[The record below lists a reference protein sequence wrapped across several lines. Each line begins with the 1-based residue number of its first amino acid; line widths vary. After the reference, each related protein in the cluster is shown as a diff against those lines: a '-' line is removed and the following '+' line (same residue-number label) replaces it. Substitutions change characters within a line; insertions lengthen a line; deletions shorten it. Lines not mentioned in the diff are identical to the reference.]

1 MIVLTMIISG
11 LSMPH
16 LDDIHKSPH
25 SSSLDNPLLIP
36 ESVSGVVS
44 SGQELGIV
52 SLNMKLNVMVTL
64 PYRNQS
70 ELSSLLH
77 SLQDR
82 NSPLYHKFLS
92 AYQFENMF
100 SPSSKEYSQYVSYF
114 KNQGLLV
121 TVYPDKVSIGLT
133 GTVRQFDRLFNSTL
147 MNFHSSSGNY
157 FAPSRQLSLT
167 VDYGN
172 LSSVVGLNNK
182 FKPTI
187 SPMFTGSNTSQVLY
201 GGDMQNLYQLTKLYE
216 QYGYPTNETI
226 ATILWSG
233 TDSSGTSVAPYVPSD
248 ISYYFS
254 HNIPSNEPKPVVYG
268 YPILG
273 APPPGSSA
281 STDQSSAHLE
291 STLDLEMAGSTAP
304 GAKIVEVYGPSAT
317 LSDADQAFAAILNP
331 NYNSTVDSALSKVVA
346 ISNSWGTSDTN
357 DTTWMQYEEEAAARG
372 ITVLASSGDSGNS
385 NGAAPSYP
393 ASMSYD
399 SFGTLAVGGT
409 ETLLSGTSS
418 PNGTG
423 TTGVQTQSVWYG
435 SPSSTDGTQGG
446 VSSVFQEPSWQV
458 NSGDA
463 NSVISDYAGLNGVSS
478 GRGTPD
484 ISAVGANMSIYVTSG
499 STAGYTTVWGTSIA
513 SPIIAGLIA
522 TVDNSLGSPEGFVNS
537 ILYNLGESQYQGSL
551 LKPTPFYF
559 IYNGSNALYP
569 ALHGYSLAVG
579 WGSINA
585 YNFVQDQLTVQI
597 PYAVTFKE
605 SGLPSGAEWYINTS
619 IGNRSGPI
627 ASGSNYT
634 LQLDNGTYSYSAAMN
649 NNSFSAPA
657 GIVRVNGSNVI
668 VDVSFVEVYQVYF
681 SEKGLPVNTPWYL
694 LITGGKTF
702 GPILSSNY
710 SVYLENGTYSFTVS
724 APTGYVSSPYVS
736 TFQVKG
742 APVILEQISFVQDNF
757 PSELVRSSL
766 AFNMTEYLSEIVSVS
781 STNPAEV
788 NFASNSTSFI
798 VNGTSNQPESF
809 GNYTINVQ
817 KIEQML
823 NSNEIPQSTAVL
835 SFALAG
841 GTSFSYGGVNTLET
855 FSAGGENL
863 LTVSTYLSSS
873 ESTLD
878 FNGTVFRENYPLPTL
893 RLDFSTLGK
902 ITISSS
908 YSSGINGAYSYS
920 QTYPIDFNYLYFNST
935 DNGFSFITNQYHGW
949 SITTSPMKMITY
961 PVTFQETGLPYSAF
975 WYVNLSDGLK
985 SSPIGTGS
993 NYTIYLSNG
1002 TYNFTATN
1010 TFSSYGAYG
1019 RDFTVNGE
1027 PIAQLTISFSNYTY
1041 PAIFEEKGLPT
1052 GTVWYVN
1059 LTPTSFSGPIPAGSN
1074 YSVELPNG
1082 THLFTP
1088 STSNPMYGSLIE
1100 YGNITV
1106 TGSATTMVI
1115 SFTNKYNVTF
1125 KEEGL
1130 QNGIYWYVKISNGAR
1145 VEELSGNSIVFQ
1157 LFNGSYSYLVGDD
1170 SNYLVTPFS
1179 GSFLVKGADVF
1190 VETVSFL
1197 PLIPTTEWINS
1208 SLRFNITKYISE
1220 SIHVTPTNPADVQ
1233 FENNFTKFQV
1243 NGTSNVPE
1251 SYGNYKIN
1259 ITYIDQLLINH
1270 EIQGNNANFSLTLA
1284 GGTSYSYGGVYTNNT
1299 ITVGSQKL
1307 LDIETYLSSL
1317 QSTLDFNGT
1326 VFTNNYALPRIYF
1339 NFSTQGM
1346 VTIYSASS
1354 NLNGNYYYHHV
1365 FNITSTI
1372 LYFNTTD
1379 YSFSPQGYGN
1389 KYQGWSVQVN
1399 PLPLLTYPV
1408 KITENGLPANAFWF
1422 FNLTYGKTSGP
1433 IPSSSTYTTY
1443 LLNGTYSYI
1452 TGSTNSLY
1460 STPNKAFSVNGASV
1474 SLSLFFAENFSVN
1487 FSEDGLPPGAI
1498 WYVNISSGQDSGP
1511 ILAGSN
1517 YSVNLYNG
1525 TYAYTLS
1532 TSYPTYG
1539 PVIPGGTLYIRGSQL
1554 SETVTFGALFEDTIS
1569 ETGLPQGT
1577 IWYVNLSNGVVS
1589 GAIAGSSFTFFLTN
1603 GSYSYTVATS
1613 NKIYSPSPYLGSFQ
1627 VNDSPAS
1634 ESISFHQVMYTVTF
1648 TKSNLLAG
1656 TAWYVN
1662 ITESNGTLYNSGAI
1676 TSSSFSFTL
1685 TNGSYSY
1692 TIATSDKIYD
1702 PSPLY
1707 GSFTVNGSSLS
1718 KSITFSEVLY
1728 TVTITET
1735 GLPSEKSWYMNVTE
1749 TNGTIYR
1756 SGVISTSS
1764 YSFSLTNGSY
1774 SYMIASANKI
1784 FAPSPISSTFS
1795 VDGGPA
1801 TFSITFSAVKY
1812 AVTFQETGLPSGTPW
1827 YVNVTES
1834 NGTLYNSGAI
1844 TSSSFSFT
1852 LTNGSY
1858 SFTIAS
1864 ANKTYAPNLTAGSF
1878 AVNGLSL
1885 SESITFSEVLYSVQ
1899 FTESGLPSGTSWY
1912 VNISGMT
1919 SSGPITTNTYSIKLT
1934 NGTYIFAISTFNKI
1948 YAPYYT
1954 DTLTV
1959 NGGNQNISIVFKPV
1973 VYNITFNSV
1982 NLPSGY
1988 IWYVN
1993 LSNRLSS
2000 GPISGSRYS
2009 FSLTN
2014 GSYTYTIASANK
2026 IYAPTLI
2033 SATFTVDGST
2043 IAIPTTFTL
2052 VKYNLTIQ
2060 ESGLPTNTEWNLT
2073 FEDTTYQLTNSSY
2086 TFSIPNGTYSFF
2098 AISHDYK
2105 DVSGT
2110 ITVNGSSFSYTI
2122 KMELQLYETTFNQT
2136 GLQSG
2141 MFWYVN
2147 ISGMA
2152 SSGPIGSGTNYTV
2165 NLTNCTYVYS
2175 ISTSNRIYAP
2185 VSSQNSLIV
2194 NGSSLKIV
2202 IKIIEV
2208 TYNIEFKETGLPL
2221 GISWYVNIT
2230 ESNGTA
2236 YLSGPITGST
2246 YTFSLTNGSY
2256 TYTIASANRIYSPSI
2271 ISSSLTVNGNPYTE
2285 SIAFSLVKY
2294 TVTFTESGLLF
2305 GTGWYV
2311 NLTNGIDSGPITGSS
2326 YSFSLVNGS
2335 YSYTVQT
2342 VNKIYSPAS
2351 SSGSFTV
2358 NGTPLS
2364 KSIVFSM
2371 VTYGLTFKE
2380 TGLPLGVIWYVNGSG
2395 LSGYETSPADISF
2408 NLSNGTYSFT
2418 VTNLSNYYSTATH
2431 FSVVISG
2438 KNVTEVVDYYH
2449 WAYITGAISPT
2460 NANLVING
2468 KSVSLLSSGS
2478 FNISVPV
2485 GTYHVVISSSG
2496 YVSYY
2501 SNFTLNSGNAMN
2513 LTINLKQVS
2522 HPSTLTGIDLYIVVG
2537 TVIAVIA
2544 IGAAVVLIKR
2554 RK

>member
-1 MIVLTMIISG
+1 
-11 LSMPH
+11 
-16 LDDIHKSPH
+16 
-25 SSSLDNPLLIP
+25 
-36 ESVSGVVS
+36 
-44 SGQELGIV
+44 
-52 SLNMKLNVMVTL
+52 
-64 PYRNQS
+64 
-70 ELSSLLH
+70 
-77 SLQDR
+77 
-82 NSPLYHKFLS
+82 
-92 AYQFENMF
+92 
-100 SPSSKEYSQYVSYF
+100 
-114 KNQGLLV
+114 
-121 TVYPDKVSIGLT
+121 
-133 GTVRQFDRLFNSTL
+133 
-147 MNFHSSSGNY
+147 
-157 FAPSRQLSLT
+157 
-167 VDYGN
+167 
-172 LSSVVGLNNK
+172 
-182 FKPTI
+182 
-187 SPMFTGSNTSQVLY
+187 
-201 GGDMQNLYQLTKLYE
+201 
-216 QYGYPTNETI
+216 
-226 ATILWSG
+226 
-233 TDSSGTSVAPYVPSD
+233 
-248 ISYYFS
+248 
-254 HNIPSNEPKPVVYG
+254 
-268 YPILG
+268 
-273 APPPGSSA
+273 
-281 STDQSSAHLE
+281 
-291 STLDLEMAGSTAP
+291 
-304 GAKIVEVYGPSAT
+304 
-317 LSDADQAFAAILNP
+317 
-331 NYNSTVDSALSKVVA
+331 
-346 ISNSWGTSDTN
+346 
-357 DTTWMQYEEEAAARG
+357 
-372 ITVLASSGDSGNS
+372 
-385 NGAAPSYP
+385 
-393 ASMSYD
+393 
-399 SFGTLAVGGT
+399 
-409 ETLLSGTSS
+409 
-418 PNGTG
+418 
-423 TTGVQTQSVWYG
+423 
-435 SPSSTDGTQGG
+435 
-446 VSSVFQEPSWQV
+446 
-458 NSGDA
+458 
-463 NSVISDYAGLNGVSS
+463 
-478 GRGTPD
+478 
-484 ISAVGANMSIYVTSG
+484 
-499 STAGYTTVWGTSIA
+499 
-513 SPIIAGLIA
+513 
-522 TVDNSLGSPEGFVNS
+522 
-537 ILYNLGESQYQGSL
+537 
-551 LKPTPFYF
+551 
-559 IYNGSNALYP
+559 
-569 ALHGYSLAVG
+569 
-579 WGSINA
+579 
-585 YNFVQDQLTVQI
+585 
-597 PYAVTFKE
+597 
-605 SGLPSGAEWYINTS
+605 
-619 IGNRSGPI
+619 
-627 ASGSNYT
+627 
-634 LQLDNGTYSYSAAMN
+634 
-649 NNSFSAPA
+649 
-657 GIVRVNGSNVI
+657 
-668 VDVSFVEVYQVYF
+668 
-681 SEKGLPVNTPWYL
+681 
-694 LITGGKTF
+694 
-702 GPILSSNY
+702 
-710 SVYLENGTYSFTVS
+710 
-724 APTGYVSSPYVS
+724 
-736 TFQVKG
+736 
-742 APVILEQISFVQDNF
+742 
-757 PSELVRSSL
+757 
-766 AFNMTEYLSEIVSVS
+766 
-781 STNPAEV
+781 
-788 NFASNSTSFI
+788 
-798 VNGTSNQPESF
+798 
-809 GNYTINVQ
+809 
-817 KIEQML
+817 
-823 NSNEIPQSTAVL
+823 
-835 SFALAG
+835 
-841 GTSFSYGGVNTLET
+841 
-855 FSAGGENL
+855 
-863 LTVSTYLSSS
+863 
-873 ESTLD
+873 
-878 FNGTVFRENYPLPTL
+878 
-893 RLDFSTLGK
+893 
-902 ITISSS
+902 
-908 YSSGINGAYSYS
+908 
-920 QTYPIDFNYLYFNST
+920 
-935 DNGFSFITNQYHGW
+935 
-949 SITTSPMKMITY
+949 MKMITY

-985 SSPIGTGS
+985 SGPIGTGS

-1190 VETVSFL
+1190 VETVSFM

-1251 SYGNYKIN
+1251 SYGNYTIN

-1422 FNLTYGKTSGP
+1422 FNLTNGKTSGP
-1433 IPSSSTYTTY
+1433 IPSSSTYTTF

-1498 WYVNISSGQDSGP
+1498 WYVNISNGQGSGP

-1532 TSYPTYG
+1532 TSYPKYG
-1539 PVIPGGTLYIRGSQL
+1539 PVMPGGTLYIQGSQL

-1577 IWYVNLSNGVVS
+1577 IWYVNLSNGAVS

-1634 ESISFHQVMYTVTF
+1634 EAISFHQVKYSVTF

-1718 KSITFSEVLY
+1718 KSIIFSEVLY

-1735 GLPSEKSWYMNVTE
+1735 GLPPGESWYMNVTE
-1749 TNGTIYR
+1749 TNGTIYH

-1774 SYMIASANKI
+1774 SYIIASANKI

-1795 VDGGPA
+1795 VDGSPA

-1812 AVTFQETGLPSGTPW
+1812 AVTFQEAGLPSGTPW
-1827 YVNVTES
+1827 YVNISGMTS
-1834 NGTLYNSGAI
+1834 SGPLTSGSYSINLTNGTYSFEISTYDKNYAPNYNN
-1844 TSSSFSFT
+1844 SFT
-1852 LTNGSY
+1852 VRGSNSSIPVSFKPVIYEVQFNSMNLPSGEIWYVNISGQPGSGPIASGSIYTVNLTNGSY
-1858 SFTIAS
+1858 SYTIAS
-1864 ANKTYAPNLTAGSF
+1864 ANKIYAPNLTAGSF
-1878 AVNGLSL
+1878 TVNGSPLTISVKFIEVMYNVTLQESGLPSNTQWNLTFEGTTYQLTNSSYTFSIPNGTYSFFATSHDYKDVSGTITVNGSSYVYTINMEFQLYEVTFTETGLPLGISWYVNITESNGTTYLSGPISGSSYSFSLTNGSYTYTIASANKIYAPNLTAGSFTVNGLSL

-1934 NGTYIFAISTFNKI
+1934 NETYIFAISTFNKI

-1954 DTLTV
+1954 DTFTV

-1982 NLPSGY
+1982 SLPSGY

-1993 LSNRLSS
+1993 ITETNGTIYHSGLISTSS
-2000 GPISGSRYS
+2000 YS

-2014 GSYTYTIASANK
+2014 GSYTFTIASANK
-2026 IYAPTLI
+2026 IYAPNLTAG
-2033 SATFTVDGST
+2033 SFTVNGS
-2043 IAIPTTFTL
+2043 P
-2052 VKYNLTIQ
+2052 LTISVKFIEVMYNVTLQ
-2060 ESGLPTNTEWNLT
+2060 ESGLPSNTQWNLT
-2073 FEDTTYQLTNSSY
+2073 FEGTTYQLTNSSY

-2098 AISHDYK
+2098 ATSHDYK

-2110 ITVNGSSFSYTI
+2110 ITVNGSSYVYTI
-2122 KMELQLYETTFNQT
+2122 NMEFQLYEVTFT
-2136 GLQSG
+2136 
-2141 MFWYVN
+2141 
-2147 ISGMA
+2147 
-2152 SSGPIGSGTNYTV
+2152 
-2165 NLTNCTYVYS
+2165 
-2175 ISTSNRIYAP
+2175 
-2185 VSSQNSLIV
+2185 
-2194 NGSSLKIV
+2194 
-2202 IKIIEV
+2202 
-2208 TYNIEFKETGLPL
+2208 ETGLPL

-2230 ESNGTA
+2230 ESNGTT
-2236 YLSGPITGST
+2236 YLSGPISGSS
-2246 YTFSLTNGSY
+2246 YSFSLTNGSY
-2256 TYTIASANRIYSPSI
+2256 TYTIASANKIYKPSP
-2271 ISSSLTVNGNPYTE
+2271 ISSTFLVEGAQVSL
-2285 SIAFSLVKY
+2285 SITFSAVKY
-2294 TVTFTESGLLF
+2294 TVTFQVTGLHSG
-2305 GTGWYV
+2305 TPWYV
-2311 NLTNGIDSGPITGSS
+2311 NLSNGISSGPIIGPS
-2326 YSFSLVNGS
+2326 YNFSLTNGT
-2335 YSYTVQT
+2335 YSYTISSA
-2342 VNKIYSPAS
+2342 NKIYAPNLI
-2351 SSGSFTV
+2351 SGSFTV
-2358 NGTPLS
+2358 NGSSVS
-2364 KSIVFSM
+2364 KSIAFSA
-2371 VTYGLTFKE
+2371 VTYVVTFKE
-2380 TGLPLGVIWYVNGSG
+2380 TGLPSGVVWYVNGSG
-2395 LSGYETSPADISF
+2395 LSGYESSEVSISVS
-2408 NLSNGTYSFT
+2408 LANGTYSFT
-2418 VTNLSNYYSTATH
+2418 VTNLSGYYTMTTH
-2431 FSVVISG
+2431 FTVVISG
-2438 KNVTEVVDYYH
+2438 KNVTEVMDYYH
-2449 WAYITGAISPT
+2449 WAYITGTISPT

-2468 KSVSLLSSGS
+2468 KSVSLTSSGS
-2478 FNISVPV
+2478 FNMSVPN
-2485 GTYHVVISSSG
+2485 GTYHVVISDQG
-2496 YVSYY
+2496 YISYY
-2501 SNFTLNSGNAMN
+2501 INFSLNSGNAKN
-2513 LTINLKQVS
+2513 LIVS
-2522 HPSTLTGIDLYIVVG
+2522 LVPISSPPVPSSIGLYVIIGVVIAIVV
-2537 TVIAVIA
+2537 
-2544 IGAAVVLIKR
+2544 IGAAVALVKR